1 MPNSIAVIIPA
12 GGIGR
17 RMGLLVPKQF
27 SELSGIPIL
36 VRTIR
41 ALNQV
46 ESICEIIVTVPDD
59 HIHQSRKMIERFGL
73 DRVVRVV
80 PGGATRQDSV
90 LSGLEN
96 LSSDIELVV
105 VHDGVRPFVKS
116 DLIAACIEVAERDG
130 AAIAAIPVRDTL
142 KAVPKGNRIAETV
155 SRAGLWQAQT
165 PQVARVSLLRAAF
178 AAAKRD
184 GFIGTDEA
192 SLLEHIGCIVT
203 IVEGARE
210 NIKITHPDDLL
221 VAEALLIRDN
231 LKEGIGRHDLRIGH
245 GYDAHRLVPDRPLI
259 LGGVRIPHSMGLEG
273 HSDADVLT
281 HALCDALL
289 GAVGADD
296 IGRYFPDTDERYK
309 GIDSLKLLAEVV
321 RIAAEMGFMLENG
334 DITVVAQ
341 KPRLSPFIDQMR
353 ENLSQTCRAEIKTI
367 NIKATTTEKMGFA
380 GRKEGIC
387 AHAVVLV
394 GRVKRGNFKLETGES
409 I

>member
-1 MPNSIAVIIPA
+1 MSNSIAAIIPA

-17 RMGLLVPKQF
+17 RMGLPVPKQF
-27 SELSGIPIL
+27 IELSGIPIL

-41 ALNQV
+41 VLNQV
-46 ESICEIIVTVPDD
+46 ESIREIVLAVPDD
-59 HIHQSRKMIERFGL
+59 HIHQSREMVERFGF
-73 DRVVRVV
+73 DQVVRVV

-90 LSGLEN
+90 LSGLES

-130 AAIAAIPVRDTL
+130 AAIAAIPVKDTL
-142 KAVPKGNRIAETV
+142 KAVSKGNKIDETV
-155 SRAGLWQAQT
+155 SRIGLWQAQT

-178 AAAKRD
+178 AAVKRD

-192 SLLEHIGCIVT
+192 SLLEHIGCTVT

-210 NIKITHPDDLL
+210 NIKITHPDDLS
-221 VAEALLIRDN
+221 VAEALLMRDN
-231 LKEGIGRHDLRIGH
+231 LKEGAGRHDHRIGH

-289 GAVGADD
+289 GSVGAGD
-296 IGRYFPDTDERYK
+296 IGRHFPDTDDRYK
-309 GIDSLKLLAEVV
+309 GIDSLKLLSEVV
-321 RIAAEMGFMLENG
+321 RIAAEVGFMLENG

-341 KPRLSPFIDQMR
+341 KPRLSPFFDQMR
-353 ENLSQTCRAEIKTI
+353 ENLAQTCRVGIKAI
-367 NIKATTTEKMGFA
+367 NIKATTTEKMGFV
-380 GRKEGIC
+380 GREEGIC

-394 GRVKRGNFKLETGES
+394 RRVQFASKLAPTNKS
-409 I
+409 